1 MKKQTLFVHIS
12 ETTMEERRQ
21 RQKMTSALSVQSMEC
36 GHIFTKDSVA
46 AEFTTRKHFAGNS
59 ASNVIGPVSLI
70 PEDSAWTLTVK
81 DKREIYGKDNRVAP
95 GGRTPGVDSQLAKA
109 LVRKP
114 EDLEPVFYFSF
125 PWQFH
130 EDVCSCLGARTIT
143 ALTLGDGSMALAAMF
158 LGKPFVGVA
167 LTEEHATG
175 VRKHLASTV
184 FKGFSTEGSPFYDA
198 RIASELAEAGL
209 SKAHQTMAEENA
221 AEAQAKAK
229 AKAKA
234 KAAAAKAETKKR
246 AAAAE
251 AEGDGGAGAEGSG
264 GGAPK
269 KKSKTGAD
277 NVAAKMK
284 LALAALGGG
293 AAAGAAD
300 GNDNEEAGDEDEA
313 AVEE

>member
-36 GHIFTKDSVA
+36 GHIFTKESVA

-70 PEDSAWTLTVK
+70 PEDSAWTRTVK
-81 DKREIYGKDNRVAP
+81 DKREIYGKENRVAP
-95 GGRTPGVDSQLAKA
+95 GGRTPGVDAQQAKA
-109 LVRKP
+109 LLRKP

-125 PWQFH
+125 PWQFY

-143 ALTLGDGSMALAAMF
+143 ALTLGDGSTALAAMF

-175 VRKHLASTV
+175 VRKHLANTV
-184 FKGFSTEGSPFYDA
+184 FKGFSTDGSPFYDA

-209 SKAHQTMAEENA
+209 SKAHQTMLEEQSAEGK
-221 AEAQAKAK
+221 AKAK
-229 AKAKA
+229 TKAKA
-234 KAAAAKAETKKR
+234 KAAAAKAESKKR
-246 AAAAE
+246 AAAAAE
-251 AEGDGGAGAEGSG
+251 AEGDGGAGGSAG
-264 GGAPK
+264 GGAPPPK
-269 KKSKTGAD
+269 KKGKPVAD
-277 NVAAKMK
+277 SVANKMK

-293 AAAGAAD
+293 GAD
-300 GNDNEEAGDEDEA
+300 DDDEAGDGDEDDV
-313 AVEE
+313 AVE